1 MGQIR
6 PPVAPNLPLPPPEYA
21 REYHDRHDNALRL
34 YFNQVSNSL
43 QQLLRGFNQY
53 AVLLNTGDLTAAVAN
68 TAYPVTYT
76 TTAES
81 SGIAL
86 NGGSTS
92 QILATVAGV
101 YLFDVSVQLD
111 SAGAAGYAYTWF
123 RVNGVD
129 TGSSASRHY
138 VASGTAETVA
148 NRTLVLKLS
157 AGDYV
162 EIVWAASDTALLL
175 SATAATAPVPAIPSV
190 RLSVYYLFPDNA

>member
-1 MGQIR
+1 MAQIR

-21 REYHDRHDNALRL
+21 KEYHNRHDDTLRL
-34 YFNQVSNSL
+34 YFNQISNSL
-43 QQLLRGFNQY
+43 QQLLRGFNRY

-68 TAYPVTYT
+68 TAYSVTYT

-92 QILATVAGV
+92 QILVAVAGV
-101 YLFDVSVQLD
+101 YLFDASVQLD

-129 TGSSASRHY
+129 VANSANKHY

-148 NRTLVLKLS
+148 SRTLGLKLN

-162 EIVWAASDTALLL
+162 ELVWAASNTALLL
-175 SATAATAPVPAIPSV
+175 SGTVATAPVPAIPSV
-190 RLSVYYLFPDNA
+190 RLSVHYLFPDNA